1 MFIIIFLTL
10 SSSYLLSPQN
20 AMHSGIDTIQVRLT
34 LLGSDSPNMEAYELS
49 EIFEFAQSL
58 HTGAS
63 SCLPF
68 LQGYKLAHAWILS
81 DYGLLDEAERYH
93 DAIDQSIKSFTKG
106 SPYLH
111 QQLID
116 QVLALGTHLQHTRKK
131 KNG

>member
-1 MFIIIFLTL
+1 M
-10 SSSYLLSPQN
+10 Q
-20 AMHSGIDTIQVRLT
+20 SGIDTIQVRLT
-34 LLGSDSPNMEAYELS
+34 LLGSDQPTMEAYQLS

-58 HTGAS
+58 HTGS
-63 SCLPF
+63 STCLPY
-68 LQGYKLAHAWILS
+68 LQGYKLAHAWILA

-93 DAIDQSIKSFTKG
+93 DAIDQSIKAFTKG

-116 QVLALGTHLQHTRKK
+116 QVMALGTYLQNARRK

>member
-1 MFIIIFLTL
+1 M
-10 SSSYLLSPQN
+10 Q
-20 AMHSGIDTIQVRLT
+20 SGIDTIQVRLT
-34 LLGSDSPNMEAYELS
+34 LLGSVSPNMEAYELT

-58 HTGAS
+58 QTGS
-63 SCLPF
+63 TTCLPY

-111 QQLID
+111 QQLIE
-116 QVLALGTHLQHTRKK
+116 QVMALDTHLQNSRKK

>member
-1 MFIIIFLTL
+1 M
-10 SSSYLLSPQN
+10 Q
-20 AMHSGIDTIQVRLT
+20 SGIDTIQVRLT
-34 LLGSDSPNMEAYELS
+34 LLGSDQPTAEAYCLS
-49 EIFEFAQSL
+49 EIFEFAHSL
-58 HTGAS
+58 HNGGSAA
-63 SCLPF
+63 CLPF
-68 LQGYKLAHAWILS
+68 LQGYKLAHAWILA

-116 QVLALGTHLQHTRKK
+116 QVAALGEYFENATGK